1 MKYRILLLCF
11 VFIVFCCEKNIVSD
25 CKVVADKSLQGD
37 RTTFTKIQ
45 TSIFNPSCVSCHS
58 GSAPSGGLDL
68 STSEAYSNLVNVMSN
83 TSDYL
88 RVLPFDR
95 DSSYL
100 YQTLVGDIASL
111 MPPDG
116 PLSNAKI
123 DSVAAWI
130 DRGAPDD

>member
-1 MKYRILLLCF
+1 MKFRILLLCF
-11 VFIVFCCEKNIVSD
+11 IFLALGCEKNIVSD
-25 CKVVADKSLQGD
+25 CKRVADKSLQGD
-37 RTTFTKIQ
+37 RTTFIKIQ

-68 STSEAYSNLVNVMSN
+68 STDEAYSNLVNVMSN
-83 TSDYL
+83 TSDYF

-100 YQTLVGDIASL
+100 YQTLVGDNAPL
-111 MPPDG
+111 MPPAG

-130 DRGAPDD
+130 DRGAPND